1 VLVIKKF
8 LILQSNNFLLKQE
21 IVDMVFSQQKKRIAK
36 VRFTFFLYEIALVFI
51 FLFILLIIP
60 IFLIPLIAEEG
71 TTLYGV
77 LFYLIR
83 AIIIFFGIP
92 LILYLTNLI
101 FESQKK
107 IILDEDISPATGHL
121 KMYKMTRKN
130 YKYQIIYGFLIFFW
144 VFLPL
149 DFLTYFFIPETLTY
163 QAIVFIFKTTN
174 FYLLED
180 SYLIFLIAAIII
192 QFSVALTEETVT
204 RGFFAKRGNEYFFTM
219 SAVMISSLYFGLG
232 HLAYLFEFTAWYP
245 FLWFVEAF
253 FIGIILAL
261 FVLRKKWI
269 LPVIIAHALNN
280 IISANTIWSI
290 VHGITFQT
298 VTMFVYFPLF
308 LLGSILAIIC
318 LAFVWDFSSFKKGF
332 SNGFSTFKTYFRKD
346 IEEDTTGDII
356 FRVFIDILV
365 GTLIFLLGL
374 LIAI

>member
-1 VLVIKKF
+1 
-8 LILQSNNFLLKQE
+8 
-21 IVDMVFSQQKKRIAK
+21 MVFSERKKKIAK
-36 VRFTFFLYEIALVFI
+36 ARFTFFLYEIALVFI

-60 IFLIPLIAEEG
+60 VFLIPLIAEPW

-83 AIIIFFGIP
+83 AIIIFLGIP
-92 LILYLTNLI
+92 LILYLTNLL

-107 IILDEDISPATGHL
+107 IILDEDISPSTGHL
-121 KMYKMTRKN
+121 KMYKMTKKN
-130 YKYQIIYGFLIFFW
+130 YKYQIIYGLLIFFW

-149 DFLTYFFIPETLTY
+149 DFLTYFFIPETIGF
-163 QAIVFIFKTTN
+163 QAAVLLKTTN

-204 RGFFAKRGNEYFFTM
+204 RGFLAKRGGEYFFTM

-232 HLAYLFEFTAWYP
+232 HLAYIFELTAWYP
-245 FLWFVEAF
+245 FLWFVQAF
-253 FIGIILAL
+253 ILGIVLAL

-280 IISANTIWSI
+280 IVSANTIWGFW
-290 VHGITFQT
+290 HGITFQT
-298 VTMFVYFPLF
+298 ITLFVYIPLF
-308 LLGSILAIIC
+308 IAGFILAIFC
-318 LAFVWDFSSFKKGF
+318 LVFVWNFNSFKKGL
-332 SNGFSTFKTYFRKD
+332 SNGFSTFKTYFKKD
-346 IEEDTTGDII
+346 IEEDTTGDTI
-356 FRVFIDILV
+356 FRILIDVLV
-365 GTLIFLLGL
+365 GLFIFLMGL